1 MLFSSIVFILY
12 FLPIVLVL
20 YYLFSFSR
28 LLQNILLFVSSIV
41 FYSWGETKYAILM
54 CASILLNTFMGYLV
68 DKFRQKEKTGK
79 WLVAITVACNLA
91 ILYVFKYLPF
101 TIRNINSFIG
111 VDITV
116 PSFVLPLGIS
126 FYTFQAISYVVDV
139 YRGDAEVEKNPFY
152 VGLYIAFFPQL
163 IAGPIVRY
171 NTIAEQIRDRKS
183 SIEKFSV
190 GCCRFLVG
198 FEKKI
203 LLANNFALVADKV
216 FELTNSQTVPA
227 SLAWLGAIAY
237 TLQIYFDFSAYSDM
251 AIGLA
256 SMFGF
261 RLEENF
267 NYPYISKSVGE
278 FWRRWHI
285 SLSTFFKEYVYFPLG
300 GSRTENQDKMVR
312 NTFIVW
318 VLTGIWHGAEWT
330 FLLWG
335 LCNFV
340 FIMGERMFRFEQSKI
355 PNIIKHIYALFVINI
370 GWVLFRAE
378 NLSLAFRYLKNMF
391 CFSENGITSD
401 LSLLY
406 IKEYLPFWIAGI
418 IFSTPIARRINK
430 LNVDKK
436 MPVIGNVL
444 TLIYPV
450 VILGLFLICMTYL
463 VIGSYNPFIYFNF

>member
-237 TLQIYFDFSAYSDM
+237 TLQIYFDFSAYS
-251 AIGLA
+251 
-256 SMFGF
+256 
-261 RLEENF
+261 
-267 NYPYISKSVGE
+267 VG
-278 FWRRWHI
+278 H
-285 SLSTFFKEYVYFPLG
+285 
-300 GSRTENQDKMVR
+300 
-312 NTFIVW
+312 
-318 VLTGIWHGAEWT
+318 TGILQGQGH
-330 FLLWG
+330 
-335 LCNFV
+335 
-340 FIMGERMFRFEQSKI
+340 
-355 PNIIKHIYALFVINI
+355 
-370 GWVLFRAE
+370 
-378 NLSLAFRYLKNMF
+378 
-391 CFSENGITSD
+391 ENGRR
-401 LSLLY
+401 
-406 IKEYLPFWIAGI
+406 EQQLP
-418 IFSTPIARRINK
+418 
-430 LNVDKK
+430 
-436 MPVIGNVL
+436 
-444 TLIYPV
+444 
-450 VILGLFLICMTYL
+450 
-463 VIGSYNPFIYFNF
+463 